1 MKSSKIFNR
10 GVLDVLPL
18 LIPVVP
24 FGLIIGVIGIELGFS
39 PLMVYATSLIVFSGS
54 AQIVLFQLIS
64 GGASPIVTLTSV
76 GVTNSRH
83 FLYGA
88 VLSEYLENLS
98 TPWKAFLSYFLVDQS
113 FALSHRFFKQNS
125 ALKNKHY
132 YLLGSGFTLWLTWQ
146 ISSLIGIFLGSIV
159 PEELGLS
166 FAIPLTFLS
175 LIIHEFRKTDH
186 LLVIFVSGFL
196 AILFYEIPF
205 KAYIIAASLGALIA
219 ASIIT
224 NIKFKKNELDIN
236 FYIRINYI
244 FFKVFNDII
253 NQKRYA

>member
-1 MKSSKIFNR
+1 MKSSKIFTK

-18 LIPVVP
+18 LIPVFP

-113 FALSHRFFKQNS
+113 FALSHRFFKKNRS
-125 ALKNKHY
+125 LKNKHY
-132 YLLGSGFTLWLTWQ
+132 YLLGSGFTLWFSWQ
-146 ISSLIGIFLGSIV
+146 ISSLVGIFLGSIV
-159 PEELGLS
+159 PEKLGLS

-175 LIIHEFRKTDH
+175 LIIHEFRKIDH
-186 LLVIFVSGFL
+186 LIVIFIFGFL

-224 NIKFKKNELDIN
+224 NIKFKKE
-236 FYIRINYI
+236 
-244 FFKVFNDII
+244 
-253 NQKRYA
+253 

>member
-1 MKSSKIFNR
+1 MNNSKVFTK

-24 FGLIIGVIGIELGFS
+24 FGMIIGVIGIELGFS
-39 PLMVYATSLIVFSGS
+39 PIMVYATSLIVFSGS
-54 AQIVLFQLIS
+54 AQMVLFQLIS

-88 VLSEYLENLS
+88 VISEYLEDLS
-98 TPWKAFLSYFLVDQS
+98 GSWKAFLSYFLVDQS
-113 FALSHRFFKQNS
+113 FALSQQFFKKNNS
-125 ALKNKHY
+125 LKNKHY

-146 ISSLIGIFLGSIV
+146 ISSLIGIFLGAIV
-159 PEELGLS
+159 PEELGLE

-175 LIIHEFRKTDH
+175 LIIHEFRKLDH
-186 LLVIFVSGFL
+186 LLVIFVSGFS

-205 KAYIIAASLGALIA
+205 KAYIIMASLGALSVA
-219 ASIIT
+219 FIIT
-224 NIKFKKNELDIN
+224 NLKFKK
-236 FYIRINYI
+236 
-244 FFKVFNDII
+244 K
-253 NQKRYA
+253 

>member
-1 MKSSKIFNR
+1 MKKTKIFSK

-18 LIPVVP
+18 LIPVFP

-64 GGASPIVTLTSV
+64 AGASPIVTLTSV
-76 GVTNSRH
+76 AVTNSRH

-88 VLSEYLENLS
+88 VLSEYLEDLS
-98 TPWKAFLSYFLVDQS
+98 KPWKAFLSYFLVDQS
-113 FALSHRFFKQNS
+113 FALSHRFFQENS
-125 ALKNKHY
+125 SLKNKHY
-132 YLLGSGFTLWLTWQ
+132 YLLGSGFTLWLVWQ
-146 ISSLIGIFLGSIV
+146 VSSLVGIFLGAVV

-175 LIIHEFRKTDH
+175 LIIHEFRKPDH
-186 LLVIFVSGFL
+186 LIVIFVSGFL

-205 KAYIIAASLGALIA
+205 KAYIIAASFGALIV

-224 NIKFKKNELDIN
+224 NVKFKK
-236 FYIRINYI
+236 
-244 FFKVFNDII
+244 K
-253 NQKRYA
+253 K

>member
-1 MKSSKIFNR
+1 MTSKTKIFNK

-39 PLMVYATSLIVFSGS
+39 PVFVYATSLIVFSGS

-64 GGASPIVTLTSV
+64 GGASPIITLTSV

-83 FLYGA
+83 LLYGA
-88 VLSEYLENLS
+88 VLSEYLEDLS
-98 TPWKAFLSYFLVDQS
+98 TTWKAFLSYFLVDQS
-113 FALSHRFFKQNS
+113 FALSHRFFKKNTS
-125 ALKNKHY
+125 LKNKHY
-132 YLLGSGFTLWLTWQ
+132 YLLGSGFTLWFIWQ
-146 ISSLIGIFLGSIV
+146 ISTLIGIFLGSIV

-175 LIIHEFRKTDH
+175 LIVHEFRKYDH

-196 AILFYEIPF
+196 AILFYDIPF
-205 KAYIIAASLGALIA
+205 KAYIIAASLAALIV

-224 NIKFKKNELDIN
+224 NIKFKK
-236 FYIRINYI
+236 
-244 FFKVFNDII
+244 K
-253 NQKRYA
+253 

>member
-1 MKSSKIFNR
+1 MTSKTKIFNK

-39 PLMVYATSLIVFSGS
+39 PVFVYATSLIVFSGS

-64 GGASPIVTLTSV
+64 GGASPIITLTSV

-83 FLYGA
+83 LLYGA
-88 VLSEYLENLS
+88 VLSEYLEDLS
-98 TPWKAFLSYFLVDQS
+98 TTWKAFLSYFLVDQS
-113 FALSHRFFKQNS
+113 FALSHRFFKKNTS
-125 ALKNKHY
+125 LKNKHY
-132 YLLGSGFTLWLTWQ
+132 YLLGSGFTLWFIWQ
-146 ISSLIGIFLGSIV
+146 ISTLIGIFLGSIV

-175 LIIHEFRKTDH
+175 LIVHEFRKYDH

-196 AILFYEIPF
+196 AILFYDIPF
-205 KAYIIAASLGALIA
+205 KAYIIAASLAALIVA
-219 ASIIT
+219 WIIT
-224 NIKFKKNELDIN
+224 NIKFKK
-236 FYIRINYI
+236 
-244 FFKVFNDII
+244 K
-253 NQKRYA
+253 

>member
-64 GGASPIVTLTSV
+64 GGASPFVTLTSV

-98 TPWKAFLSYFLVDQS
+98 TAWKAFLSYFLVDQS
-113 FALSHRFFKQNS
+113 FALSHRFFKQNKS
-125 ALKNKHY
+125 LKNKHY

-159 PEELGLS
+159 PEKLGLS

-224 NIKFKKNELDIN
+224 NIKFKKE
-236 FYIRINYI
+236 
-244 FFKVFNDII
+244 
-253 NQKRYA
+253 

>member
-1 MKSSKIFNR
+1 MKSSKIFTK

-18 LIPVVP
+18 LIPVFP

-88 VLSEYLENLS
+88 VLSEYLEDLS
-98 TPWKAFLSYFLVDQS
+98 TSWKAFLSYFLVDQS
-113 FALSHRFFKQNS
+113 FALSHRFFKENS
-125 ALKNKHY
+125 TLKNKHY
-132 YLLGSGFTLWLTWQ
+132 YLLGSGFTLWFVWQ

-175 LIIHEFRKTDH
+175 LIIHEFRKLDH
-186 LLVIFVSGFL
+186 LIVILVSGFL
-196 AILFYEIPF
+196 AILFYDIPF
-205 KAYIIAASLGALIA
+205 KAYIIAASFGSLFVAF
-219 ASIIT
+219 IIT
-224 NIKFKKNELDIN
+224 SLKFKK
-236 FYIRINYI
+236 
-244 FFKVFNDII
+244 K
-253 NQKRYA
+253 

>member
-1 MKSSKIFNR
+1 MKSSKIFKK
-10 GVLDVLPL
+10 GMLEILPL

-24 FGLIIGVIGIELGFS
+24 FGIIIGVIGIELGFN
-39 PLMVYATSLIVFSGS
+39 PLMVYVSSLIVFSGS

-64 GGASPIVTLTSV
+64 GGASPIVILTSV

-88 VLSEYLENLS
+88 VLSEYLEDLS
-98 TPWKAFLSYFLVDQS
+98 SSWKAFLSYFLVDQS
-113 FALSHRFFKQNS
+113 FAISNKFFKKNKN
-125 ALKNKHY
+125 LKNKHY
-132 YLLGSGFTLWLTWQ
+132 YLFGSGFALWLVWQ

-159 PEELGLS
+159 PEELGLA

-175 LIIHEFRKTDH
+175 LIIHEFRKPDH

-205 KAYIIAASLGALIA
+205 KAYIIAASVGALIVA
-219 ASIIT
+219 FIIT
-224 NIKFKKNELDIN
+224 NIKLKK
-236 FYIRINYI
+236 
-244 FFKVFNDII
+244 K
-253 NQKRYA
+253 

>member
-1 MKSSKIFNR
+1 MTSKTKIFNK

-39 PLMVYATSLIVFSGS
+39 PVFVYATSLIVFSGS

-64 GGASPIVTLTSV
+64 GGASPIITLTSV

-83 FLYGA
+83 LLYGA
-88 VLSEYLENLS
+88 VLSEYLEDLS
-98 TPWKAFLSYFLVDQS
+98 TTWKAFLSYFLVDQS
-113 FALSHRFFKQNS
+113 FALSHRFFKKNTS
-125 ALKNKHY
+125 LKNKHY
-132 YLLGSGFTLWLTWQ
+132 YLLGSGFTLWFIWQ
-146 ISSLIGIFLGSIV
+146 ISTLIGIFLGSIV

-175 LIIHEFRKTDH
+175 LIVHEFRKYDH

-196 AILFYEIPF
+196 AILFYDIPF
-205 KAYIIAASLGALIA
+205 KAYIIVASFAALIA

-224 NIKFKKNELDIN
+224 NIKFKK
-236 FYIRINYI
+236 
-244 FFKVFNDII
+244 K
-253 NQKRYA
+253 

>member
-1 MKSSKIFNR
+1 MKKTKIFSK

-18 LIPVVP
+18 LIPVFP

-64 GGASPIVTLTSV
+64 AGASPIVTLTSV
-76 GVTNSRH
+76 AVTNSRH

-88 VLSEYLENLS
+88 VLSEYLEDLS
-98 TPWKAFLSYFLVDQS
+98 KSWKAFLSYFLVDQS
-113 FALSHRFFKQNS
+113 FALSHRFFQENS
-125 ALKNKHY
+125 SLKNKHY
-132 YLLGSGFTLWLTWQ
+132 YLLGSGFTLWLVWQ
-146 ISSLIGIFLGSIV
+146 VSSLVGIFLGAVV

-175 LIIHEFRKTDH
+175 LIIHEFRKPDH
-186 LLVIFVSGFL
+186 LIVIFVSGFL

-205 KAYIIAASLGALIA
+205 KAYIIAASFGALIV

-224 NIKFKKNELDIN
+224 NVKFKK
-236 FYIRINYI
+236 
-244 FFKVFNDII
+244 K
-253 NQKRYA
+253 